1 MATGSVL
8 AYNKTMSQS
17 SDTRKALNQLP
28 VAAHHGAP
36 LRSARYRPHRQV
48 TKLMSIA
55 ERFVTRYSTTMGGVM
70 PGKKTFALALTLALA
85 VPVSAKLDTDK
96 VYQPVSP
103 TVEQARANILIARQL
118 QFTHFRDLSIND
130 SLSGD
135 VFDAYLDYL
144 DGQRVY
150 LTQKDIDKFSAIRL
164 GLGSALKTGQL
175 QPGFDIYNL
184 VQQRI
189 IERLEF
195 ALDLID
201 NGIDKLDF
209 SADERILLDRSDAD
223 WAADREALD
232 DLWVKRI
239 KNAVLAQR
247 LNDSDDESIKEA
259 LHRRYE
265 GQLKRAYQARSEDA
279 FQAYMNAFAGMW
291 DPHTSYFSP
300 RTSEN
305 FNINMSLSLEGI
317 GAVLQSDN
325 EYTKVVRLVPGGP
338 ASKQGQLEPA
348 DRIVSV
354 KQDDEEKPVN
364 VIGWRL
370 DEVVD
375 LIRGPR
381 ESTVTLEVIPA
392 DAPDETV
399 TETIAIERDKV
410 KLEEQSASK
419 EVIEFER
426 GGTTYSIG
434 VINIPTFYAD
444 FKAMQDGDPNYKS
457 TTRDVRKLIDELK
470 ADGVDGVVMDLRN
483 NGGGALHEAN
493 DLVGLFIEEGP
504 TVQIRNSNNDVQ
516 VLNDEDPSVAYD
528 GPLVVLVNRMSA
540 SASEIFAGA
549 IQDYGRGL
557 VVGSQ
562 TFGKG
567 TVQAVRPLNHGQLK
581 ITQSKF
587 YRVSGGSTQHKGV
600 IPDIEIP
607 SRVDKTRIGEDAL
620 DHALPWDQIE
630 AVPHARYFDFS
641 GIIDELRKRH
651 DTRFEENP
659 EFSLLQQEIEFLKQQ
674 REQEYVSLNLEKR
687 KAYQSQIE
695 NTRLTIA
702 NARRAI
708 HGEEAFESL
717 DALDDWQDE
726 QAAEPDRADDELD
739 FIIREGGNIM
749 ADMLELDQRMASI
762 LAPKQI
768 TAQAGTLSSKSG
780 Q

>member
-1 MATGSVL
+1 MT
-8 AYNKTMSQS
+8 
-17 SDTRKALNQLP
+17 
-28 VAAHHGAP
+28 
-36 LRSARYRPHRQV
+36 
-48 TKLMSIA
+48 IA
-55 ERFVTRYSTTMGGVM
+55 ERFVAQPTPVKR
-70 PGKKTFALALTLALA
+70 PLAGLCKTLAMALLVA
-85 VPVSAKLDTDK
+85 TPLGLQANVDESRTYEPVA
-96 VYQPVSP
+96 P
-103 TVEQARANILIARQL
+103 TIDQARANILIARQL
-118 QFTHFRDLSIND
+118 QFTHFRDLGISD
-130 SLSGD
+130 QLSGD
-135 VFDAYLDYL
+135 VFDAYLEYL
-144 DGQRVY
+144 DGQRIY
-150 LTQKDIDKFSAIRL
+150 LTQQDLTKITRVKSQL
-164 GLGSALKTGQL
+164 GAALKTGQL

-189 IERLEF
+189 IERLQF
-195 ALDLID
+195 ALGLID
-201 NGIDKLDF
+201 DGIEKLDF
-209 SADERILLDRSDAD
+209 TGDDSILLDRSETEWEPDQQ
-223 WAADREALD
+223 ALD
-232 DLWVKRI
+232 ELWVKRI

-247 LNDSDDESIKEA
+247 LNGTDDETIEDN
-259 LHRRYE
+259 LRRRYE

-279 FQAYMNAFAGMW
+279 FQAYMNAFTGMW

-338 ASKQGQLEPA
+338 ASKQGQLQPA

-354 KQDDEEKPVN
+354 AQGDEEPVN

-381 ESTVTLEVIPA
+381 NSVVTLEVIPA
-392 DAPDETV
+392 NASDETI
-399 TETIAIERDKV
+399 TKAIAIKRDEV

-419 EVIEFER
+419 DVIELKR
-426 GGTTYSIG
+426 GNSDYTVG
-434 VINIPTFYAD
+434 VITIPTFYAD
-444 FKAMQDGDPNYKS
+444 FQAMQAGDPNYKS
-457 TTRDVRKLIDELK
+457 TTRDVRKLITELE
-470 ADGVDGVVMDLRN
+470 ADGVDGLVIDLRN

-493 DLVGLFIEEGP
+493 DLVGLFIDKGP
-504 TVQIRNSNNDVQ
+504 TVQIRNANNDVQ
-516 VLNDEDPSVAYD
+516 VLNDDDPSVAYD
-528 GPLVVLVNRMSA
+528 GPLVVLTNRMSA

-607 SRVDKTRIGEDAL
+607 SRIDNSRIGENAL

-630 AVPHARYFDFS
+630 AVPHNRYFDFS
-641 GIIDELRKRH
+641 GIIDELRARH
-651 DTRFEENP
+651 EARFSKSP
-659 EFSLLQQEIEFLKQQ
+659 EFSLLQQEIDFLIEQ
-674 REQEYVSLNLEKR
+674 RNMDTVSLNFDAR
-687 KAYQSQIE
+687 KSQHEQIE
-695 NTRLTIA
+695 RTRLTIA
-702 NARRAI
+702 NARRELR
-708 HGEEAFESL
+708 GEEPFASL
-717 DALDDWQDE
+717 EALEDWQDQ
-726 QAAEPDRADDELD
+726 QAADLDNTDDELD
-739 FIIREGGNIM
+739 FVIREGGHIM
-749 ADMLELDQRMASI
+749 ADMLELDRNMASI
-762 LAPKQI
+762 I
-768 TAQAGTLSSKSG
+768 TPRQFAAQAPA

>member
-1 MATGSVL
+1 MARRSSAGSV
-8 AYNKTMSQS
+8 
-17 SDTRKALNQLP
+17 RFGVCKAMTVALLLSAPLGLHANVETPDVYEP
-28 VAAHHGAP
+28 VA
-36 LRSARYRPHRQV
+36 
-48 TKLMSIA
+48 
-55 ERFVTRYSTTMGGVM
+55 
-70 PGKKTFALALTLALA
+70 
-85 VPVSAKLDTDK
+85 
-96 VYQPVSP
+96 P
-103 TVEQARANILIARQL
+103 TIDQARANILIARQL
-118 QFTHFRDLSIND
+118 QFTHFRDLGISD
-130 SLSGD
+130 ELSGD

-144 DGQRVY
+144 DGQRIY
-150 LTQKDIDKFSAIRL
+150 LSQDDIAKFDKIRTQ
-164 GLGSALKTGQL
+164 LGSALKTGQL

-189 IERLEF
+189 IERLQF
-195 ALDLID
+195 ALETID
-201 NGIDKLDF
+201 KGIDTLDF
-209 SADERILLDRSDAD
+209 SANESILVDRSKAD
-223 WAADREALD
+223 WESNAEALD

-247 LNDSDDESIKEA
+247 LNGAEDEAIVET
-259 LHRRYE
+259 LRRRYE

-279 FQAYMNAFAGMW
+279 FQAYMNAFTGIW

-354 KQDDEEKPVN
+354 AQEDEKPVN

-375 LIRGPR
+375 LIRGSR
-381 ESTVTLEVIPA
+381 NSTVTLEVIPA
-392 DAPDETV
+392 NASDETI
-399 TETIAIERDKV
+399 TETIAIKRDEV

-419 EVIEFER
+419 DTIRLER
-426 GGTTYSIG
+426 GGKEYTIG
-434 VINIPTFYAD
+434 VITIPTFYAD
-444 FKAMQDGDPNYKS
+444 FQAMQAGDPNYKS
-457 TTRDVRKLIDELK
+457 TTRDVRNLIAELE
-470 ADGVDGVVMDLRN
+470 ADGVDGLVMDLRN

-493 DLVGLFIEEGP
+493 DLVGLFIDKGP
-504 TVQIRNSNNDVQ
+504 TVQIRNANNDVQ
-516 VLNDEDPSVAYD
+516 VLNDEDPSVAYN
-528 GPLVVLVNRMSA
+528 GPLVVLTNRMSA

-607 SRVDKTRIGEDAL
+607 SRIDKTRIGEDAL

-630 AVPHARYFDFS
+630 AVPHTRYFDFS

-651 DTRFEENP
+651 EERFSTNP
-659 EFSLLQQEIEFLKQQ
+659 EFSLLKQEIDFLTKQ
-674 REQEYVSLNLEKR
+674 RATDSVSLNLEER
-687 KAYQSQIE
+687 RAEHEQIE
-695 NTRLTIA
+695 RTRLTIA
-702 NARRAI
+702 NARRELK
-708 HGEEAFESL
+708 GQTPFESL
-717 DALDDWQDE
+717 EDLEDWQDQ
-726 QAAEPDRADDELD
+726 QAADLNSTDEELD
-739 FIIREGGNIM
+739 FVIREGGHIM
-749 ADMLELDQRMASI
+749 ADMLDLDNRMASI
-762 LAPKQI
+762 LDPQQFA
-768 TAQAGTLSSKSG
+768 AQSPAAAVTR
-780 Q
+780 

>member
-1 MATGSVL
+1 MT
-8 AYNKTMSQS
+8 
-17 SDTRKALNQLP
+17 
-28 VAAHHGAP
+28 
-36 LRSARYRPHRQV
+36 
-48 TKLMSIA
+48 IA
-55 ERFVTRYSTTMGGVM
+55 ERIMARRSPAGSVRSGVCKAM
-70 PGKKTFALALTLALA
+70 AVALLLSAPLGLHAKVETPA
-85 VPVSAKLDTDK
+85 VYEPVA
-96 VYQPVSP
+96 P
-103 TVEQARANILIARQL
+103 TIDQARANILIARQL
-118 QFTHFRDLSIND
+118 QFTHFRDLGISD
-130 SLSGD
+130 ELSGD

-144 DGQRVY
+144 DGQRIY
-150 LTQKDIDKFSAIRL
+150 LSKDDIAKFDKIRTQ
-164 GLGSALKTGQL
+164 LGSALKTGQL

-189 IERLEF
+189 IERLQF
-195 ALDLID
+195 ALKTID
-201 NGIDKLDF
+201 NGLDSLDF
-209 SADERILLDRSDAD
+209 SAKESILVDRSEAD
-223 WAADREALD
+223 WEPDARALD

-247 LNDSDDESIKEA
+247 LNGADDEAIIET
-259 LHRRYE
+259 LRRRYE

-279 FQAYMNAFAGMW
+279 FQAYMNAFTGMW

-354 KQDDEEKPVN
+354 AQEGEKPVN

-381 ESTVTLEVIPA
+381 NSTVTLEVIPA
-392 DAPDETV
+392 NASDETI
-399 TETIAIERDKV
+399 TETIAIKRDEV

-419 EVIEFER
+419 DTIRLER
-426 GGTTYSIG
+426 GGKEYTIG
-434 VINIPTFYAD
+434 VITIPTFYAD
-444 FKAMQDGDPNYKS
+444 FQAMQAGDPNYKS
-457 TTRDVRKLIDELK
+457 TTRDVRNLIAELE
-470 ADGVDGVVMDLRN
+470 AEGVDGLVMDLRN

-493 DLVGLFIEEGP
+493 DLVGLFIDKGP
-504 TVQIRNSNNDVQ
+504 TVQIRNANNDVQ

-528 GPLVVLVNRMSA
+528 GPLVVLTNRMSA

-607 SRVDKTRIGEDAL
+607 SRIDKTRIGEDAL

-630 AVPHARYFDFS
+630 AVPHTRYFDFS

-651 DTRFEENP
+651 EERFSTNP
-659 EFSLLQQEIEFLKQQ
+659 EFSLLQQEIDFLTKQ
-674 REQEYVSLNLEKR
+674 RATDSVSLNLEER
-687 KAYQSQIE
+687 RAEHEQIE
-695 NTRLTIA
+695 RTRLTIA
-702 NARRAI
+702 NARRELK
-708 HGEEAFESL
+708 GQPPFDSL
-717 DALDDWQDE
+717 EDLEDWQDQ
-726 QAAEPDRADDELD
+726 QAADLDSTDEELD
-739 FIIREGGNIM
+739 FVIREGGHIM
-749 ADMLELDQRMASI
+749 ADMLDLDNRMASI
-762 LAPKQI
+762 LDPQQFA
-768 TAQAGTLSSKSG
+768 AQAPASAVSR
-780 Q
+780 

>member
-1 MATGSVL
+1 MARRSSAGSV
-8 AYNKTMSQS
+8 
-17 SDTRKALNQLP
+17 RFGVCKAMTVALLLSAPLGLHANIETPDVYEP
-28 VAAHHGAP
+28 VA
-36 LRSARYRPHRQV
+36 
-48 TKLMSIA
+48 
-55 ERFVTRYSTTMGGVM
+55 
-70 PGKKTFALALTLALA
+70 
-85 VPVSAKLDTDK
+85 
-96 VYQPVSP
+96 P
-103 TVEQARANILIARQL
+103 TIDQARANILIARQL
-118 QFTHFRDLSIND
+118 QFTHFRDLGISD
-130 SLSGD
+130 ELSGD

-144 DGQRVY
+144 DGQRIY
-150 LTQKDIDKFSAIRL
+150 LSQDDIAKFDKIRTQ
-164 GLGSALKTGQL
+164 LGSALKTGQL

-189 IERLEF
+189 IERLQF
-195 ALDLID
+195 ALETID
-201 NGIDKLDF
+201 KGIDTLDF
-209 SADERILLDRSDAD
+209 SANESILVDRSKAN
-223 WAADREALD
+223 WESNAKALD

-247 LNDSDDESIKEA
+247 LNGAEDEAIVET
-259 LHRRYE
+259 LRRRYE

-279 FQAYMNAFAGMW
+279 FQAYMNAFTGMW

-354 KQDDEEKPVN
+354 AQEDEKPVN

-381 ESTVTLEVIPA
+381 NSTVTLEVIPA
-392 DAPDETV
+392 NASDETI
-399 TETIAIERDKV
+399 TETIAIKRDEV

-419 EVIEFER
+419 DTIRLER
-426 GGTTYSIG
+426 GGKEYTIG
-434 VINIPTFYAD
+434 VITIPTFYAD
-444 FKAMQDGDPNYKS
+444 FQAMQAGDPNYKS
-457 TTRDVRKLIDELK
+457 TTRDVRNLIAELE
-470 ADGVDGVVMDLRN
+470 ADGVDGLVMDLRN

-493 DLVGLFIEEGP
+493 DLVGLFIDKGP
-504 TVQIRNSNNDVQ
+504 TVQIRNANNDVQ

-528 GPLVVLVNRMSA
+528 GPLVVLTNRMSA

-607 SRVDKTRIGEDAL
+607 SRIDKTRIGEDAL

-630 AVPHARYFDFS
+630 AVPHTRYFDFS

-651 DTRFEENP
+651 EERFSTNP
-659 EFSLLQQEIEFLKQQ
+659 EFSLLQQEIDFLTKQ
-674 REQEYVSLNLEKR
+674 RATDSVSLNLEER
-687 KAYQSQIE
+687 RAEHEQIE
-695 NTRLTIA
+695 RTRLTIA
-702 NARRAI
+702 NARRELK
-708 HGEEAFESL
+708 GQTPFESL
-717 DALDDWQDE
+717 EDLEDWQDQ
-726 QAAEPDRADDELD
+726 QAADLNSTDEELD
-739 FIIREGGNIM
+739 FVIREGGHIM
-749 ADMLELDQRMASI
+749 ADMLDLDNRMASI
-762 LAPKQI
+762 LDPQQFA
-768 TAQAGTLSSKSG
+768 AQSPAAAVTR
-780 Q
+780 

>member
-1 MATGSVL
+1 MARRSSAGSV
-8 AYNKTMSQS
+8 
-17 SDTRKALNQLP
+17 RFGVCKAMTVALLLSAPLGLHANVETPDVYEP
-28 VAAHHGAP
+28 VA
-36 LRSARYRPHRQV
+36 
-48 TKLMSIA
+48 
-55 ERFVTRYSTTMGGVM
+55 
-70 PGKKTFALALTLALA
+70 
-85 VPVSAKLDTDK
+85 
-96 VYQPVSP
+96 P
-103 TVEQARANILIARQL
+103 TIDQARANILIARQL
-118 QFTHFRDLSIND
+118 QFTHFRDLGISD
-130 SLSGD
+130 ELSGD

-144 DGQRVY
+144 DGQRIY
-150 LTQKDIDKFSAIRL
+150 LSQDDIAKFDKIRTQ
-164 GLGSALKTGQL
+164 LGSALKTGQL

-189 IERLEF
+189 IERLQF
-195 ALDLID
+195 ALETID
-201 NGIDKLDF
+201 KGIDTLDF
-209 SADERILLDRSDAD
+209 SANESILVDRSKAD
-223 WAADREALD
+223 WESNAEALD

-247 LNDSDDESIKEA
+247 LNGAEDEAIVEP
-259 LHRRYE
+259 LRRRYE

-279 FQAYMNAFAGMW
+279 FQAYMNAFTGMW

-354 KQDDEEKPVN
+354 AQEDEKPVN

-381 ESTVTLEVIPA
+381 NSTVTLEVIPA
-392 DAPDETV
+392 NASDETI
-399 TETIAIERDKV
+399 TETIAIKRDEV

-419 EVIEFER
+419 DTIRLER
-426 GGTTYSIG
+426 GGKEYTIG
-434 VINIPTFYAD
+434 VITIPTFYAD
-444 FKAMQDGDPNYKS
+444 FQAMQAGDPNYKS
-457 TTRDVRKLIDELK
+457 TTRDVRNLIAELE
-470 ADGVDGVVMDLRN
+470 ADGVDGLVMDLRN

-493 DLVGLFIEEGP
+493 DLVGLFIDKGP
-504 TVQIRNSNNDVQ
+504 TVQIRNANNDVQ

-528 GPLVVLVNRMSA
+528 GPLVVLTNRMSA

-607 SRVDKTRIGEDAL
+607 SRIDKTRIGEDAL

-630 AVPHARYFDFS
+630 AVPHTRYFDFS

-651 DTRFEENP
+651 EERFSTNP
-659 EFSLLQQEIEFLKQQ
+659 EFSLLKQEIDFLTKQ
-674 REQEYVSLNLEKR
+674 RATDSVSLNLEER
-687 KAYQSQIE
+687 RAEHEQIE
-695 NTRLTIA
+695 RTRLTIA
-702 NARRAI
+702 NARRELK
-708 HGEEAFESL
+708 GQTPFESL
-717 DALDDWQDE
+717 EDLEDWQDQ
-726 QAAEPDRADDELD
+726 QAADLNSTDEELD
-739 FIIREGGNIM
+739 FVIREGGHIM
-749 ADMLELDQRMASI
+749 ADMLDLDNRMASI
-762 LAPKQI
+762 LDPQQFA
-768 TAQAGTLSSKSG
+768 AQSPAAAVTR
-780 Q
+780 

>member
-1 MATGSVL
+1 MARRSSAGSV
-8 AYNKTMSQS
+8 
-17 SDTRKALNQLP
+17 RFGVCKAMTVALLLSAPLGLHANVETPDVYEP
-28 VAAHHGAP
+28 VA
-36 LRSARYRPHRQV
+36 
-48 TKLMSIA
+48 
-55 ERFVTRYSTTMGGVM
+55 
-70 PGKKTFALALTLALA
+70 
-85 VPVSAKLDTDK
+85 
-96 VYQPVSP
+96 P
-103 TVEQARANILIARQL
+103 TIDQARANILIARQL
-118 QFTHFRDLSIND
+118 QFTHFRDLGISD
-130 SLSGD
+130 ELSGD

-144 DGQRVY
+144 DGQRIY
-150 LTQKDIDKFSAIRL
+150 LSQDDIAKFDKIRTQ
-164 GLGSALKTGQL
+164 LGSALKTGQL

-189 IERLEF
+189 IERLQF
-195 ALDLID
+195 ALETID
-201 NGIDKLDF
+201 KGIDTLDF
-209 SADERILLDRSDAD
+209 SANESILVDRSKAD
-223 WAADREALD
+223 WESNAKALD

-247 LNDSDDESIKEA
+247 LNGAEDEAIVET
-259 LHRRYE
+259 LRRRYE

-279 FQAYMNAFAGMW
+279 FQAYMNAFTGMW

-354 KQDDEEKPVN
+354 AQEDEKPAN
-364 VIGWRL
+364 VIGWSL

-381 ESTVTLEVIPA
+381 NSTVTLEVIPA
-392 DAPDETV
+392 NASDETI
-399 TETIAIERDKV
+399 TETIAIKRDEV

-419 EVIEFER
+419 DTIRLER
-426 GGTTYSIG
+426 GGKEYTIG
-434 VINIPTFYAD
+434 VITIPTFYAD
-444 FKAMQDGDPNYKS
+444 FQAMQAGDPNYKS
-457 TTRDVRKLIDELK
+457 TTRDVRNLIAELE
-470 ADGVDGVVMDLRN
+470 ADGVDGLVMDLRN

-493 DLVGLFIEEGP
+493 DLVGLFIDKGP
-504 TVQIRNSNNDVQ
+504 TVQIRNANNDVQ

-528 GPLVVLVNRMSA
+528 GPLVVLTNRMSA

-607 SRVDKTRIGEDAL
+607 SRIDKTRIGEDAL

-630 AVPHARYFDFS
+630 AVPHTRYFDFS

-651 DTRFEENP
+651 EERFSTNP
-659 EFSLLQQEIEFLKQQ
+659 EFSLLQQEIDFLTKQ
-674 REQEYVSLNLEKR
+674 RATDSVSLNLEER
-687 KAYQSQIE
+687 RAEHEQIE
-695 NTRLTIA
+695 RTRLTIA
-702 NARRAI
+702 NARRELK
-708 HGEEAFESL
+708 GQTPFESL
-717 DALDDWQDE
+717 EDLEDWQDQ
-726 QAAEPDRADDELD
+726 QAADLNSTDEELD
-739 FIIREGGNIM
+739 FVIREGGHIM
-749 ADMLELDQRMASI
+749 ADMLDLDNRMASI
-762 LAPKQI
+762 LDPQQFA
-768 TAQAGTLSSKSG
+768 AQSPAAAVTR
-780 Q
+780 

>member
-1 MATGSVL
+1 
-8 AYNKTMSQS
+8 
-17 SDTRKALNQLP
+17 
-28 VAAHHGAP
+28 
-36 LRSARYRPHRQV
+36 
-48 TKLMSIA
+48 MSIA

-85 VPVSAKLDTDK
+85 VPVSANLDTDK

-150 LTQKDIDKFSAIRL
+150 LTQKDIDKLSAIRL

-259 LHRRYE
+259 LQRRYE

-354 KQDDEEKPVN
+354 KQNDEEKPVN

-426 GGTTYSIG
+426 GNTTYSIG

-528 GPLVVLVNRMSA
+528 GPMVVLVNRMSA

-659 EFSLLQQEIEFLKQQ
+659 EFSLLQKEIEFLKQQ

-702 NARRAI
+702 NARRDI
-708 HGEEAFESL
+708 RGEEAFESL

-726 QAAEPDRADDELD
+726 QAAEPDSADDELD

-749 ADMLELDQRMASI
+749 ADMLELDQRTASI
-762 LAPKQI
+762 LTPKQI
-768 TAQAGTLSSKSG
+768 TAQADTLSGKSG

>member
-1 MATGSVL
+1 
-8 AYNKTMSQS
+8 
-17 SDTRKALNQLP
+17 
-28 VAAHHGAP
+28 
-36 LRSARYRPHRQV
+36 
-48 TKLMSIA
+48 MSIA
-55 ERFVTRYSTTMGGVM
+55 ERFFNRCSNS
-70 PGKKTFALALTLALA
+70 GKTATQAAILTLALA
-85 VPVSAKLDTDK
+85 LALPVSAKVDTDK
-96 VYQPVSP
+96 AYEPVSP

-118 QFTHFRDLSIND
+118 QFTHFRDMSIND

-135 VFDAYLDYL
+135 VFDAYLEYL
-144 DGQRVY
+144 DGQRIY
-150 LTQKDIDKFSAIRL
+150 LTQKDIENFNAVRL

-189 IERLEF
+189 IQRLEF
-195 ALDLID
+195 ALGVID
-201 NGIDKLDF
+201 EGIDKLDF
-209 SADERILLDRSDAD
+209 EAEESILLDRSEASWEAD
-223 WAADREALD
+223 EEALD
-232 DLWVKRI
+232 ALWVKRI

-247 LNDSDDESIKEA
+247 LNGTEDESIEEA
-259 LHRRYE
+259 LRRRYE

-338 ASKQGQLEPA
+338 AAKQGQLEPA

-354 KQDDEEKPVN
+354 RQEDEDKVIN

-392 DAPDETV
+392 DAADETV
-399 TETIAIERDKV
+399 TETIAIKRDKV

-426 GGTTYSIG
+426 GDDTFRIG
-434 VINIPTFYAD
+434 VIHIPTFYAD
-444 FKAMQDGDPNYKS
+444 FKAMQNGDPNYKS

-470 ADGVDGVVMDLRN
+470 AEGIDGVVMDLRN

-493 DLVGLFIEEGP
+493 DLVGLFIEKGP

-516 VLNDEDPSVAYD
+516 VLNDEDPSVSYD

-630 AVPHARYFDFS
+630 AVPHTRYFDFS
-641 GIIDELRKRH
+641 SVIDELRTRH
-651 DTRFEENP
+651 DNRFEEHP
-659 EFSLLQQEIEFLKQQ
+659 EFQLLQKEIEFLKQQ
-674 REQEYVSLNLEKR
+674 REQTSVSLNIDAR
-687 KAYQSQIE
+687 KEHQSQIE
-695 NTRLTIA
+695 RTRLSIA
-702 NARRAI
+702 NARREI
-708 HGEEAFESL
+708 HGGEPFDSLEE
-717 DALDDWQDE
+717 LDDWQDQ
-726 QAAEPDRADDELD
+726 QAADIDATDEEMD
-739 FIIREGGNIM
+739 FIVHEGGNIM

-762 LAPKQI
+762 LNPKQI
-768 TAQAGTLSSKSG
+768 TAQA
-780 Q
+780 QAR

>member
-1 MATGSVL
+1 MT
-8 AYNKTMSQS
+8 
-17 SDTRKALNQLP
+17 
-28 VAAHHGAP
+28 
-36 LRSARYRPHRQV
+36 
-48 TKLMSIA
+48 IA
-55 ERFVTRYSTTMGGVM
+55 ERIMARRSSAGSVRFGVCKAM
-70 PGKKTFALALTLALA
+70 TVALLLSAPLGLHANVETPD
-85 VPVSAKLDTDK
+85 VYEPVA
-96 VYQPVSP
+96 P
-103 TVEQARANILIARQL
+103 TIDQARANILIARQL
-118 QFTHFRDLSIND
+118 QFTHFRDLGISD
-130 SLSGD
+130 ELSGD

-144 DGQRVY
+144 DGQRIY
-150 LTQKDIDKFSAIRL
+150 LSQDDIAKFDKIRTQ
-164 GLGSALKTGQL
+164 LGSALKTGQL

-189 IERLEF
+189 IERLQF
-195 ALDLID
+195 ALETID
-201 NGIDKLDF
+201 KGIDTLDF
-209 SADERILLDRSDAD
+209 SANESILVDRSKAN
-223 WAADREALD
+223 WESNAKALD

-247 LNDSDDESIKEA
+247 LNGAEDEAIVET
-259 LHRRYE
+259 LRRRYE

-279 FQAYMNAFAGMW
+279 FQAYMNAFTGMW

-354 KQDDEEKPVN
+354 AQEDEKPVN

-381 ESTVTLEVIPA
+381 NSTVTLEVIPA
-392 DAPDETV
+392 NASDETI
-399 TETIAIERDKV
+399 TETIAIKRDEV

-419 EVIEFER
+419 DTIRLER
-426 GGTTYSIG
+426 GGKEYTIG
-434 VINIPTFYAD
+434 VITIPTFYAD
-444 FKAMQDGDPNYKS
+444 FQAMQAGDPNYKS
-457 TTRDVRKLIDELK
+457 TTRDVRNLIAELE
-470 ADGVDGVVMDLRN
+470 ADGVDGLVMDLRN

-493 DLVGLFIEEGP
+493 DLVGLFIDKGP
-504 TVQIRNSNNDVQ
+504 TVQIRNANNDVQ

-528 GPLVVLVNRMSA
+528 GPLVVLTNRMSA

-607 SRVDKTRIGEDAL
+607 SRIDKTRIGEDAL

-630 AVPHARYFDFS
+630 AVPHTRYFDFS

-651 DTRFEENP
+651 EERFSTNP
-659 EFSLLQQEIEFLKQQ
+659 EFSLLQQEIDFLTKQ
-674 REQEYVSLNLEKR
+674 RATDSVSLNLEER
-687 KAYQSQIE
+687 RAEHEQIE
-695 NTRLTIA
+695 RTRLTIA
-702 NARRAI
+702 NARRELK
-708 HGEEAFESL
+708 GQTPFESL
-717 DALDDWQDE
+717 EDLEDWQDQ
-726 QAAEPDRADDELD
+726 QAADLNSTDEELD
-739 FIIREGGNIM
+739 FVIREGGHIM
-749 ADMLELDQRMASI
+749 ADMLDLDNRMASI
-762 LAPKQI
+762 LDPQQFA
-768 TAQAGTLSSKSG
+768 AQSPAAAVTR
-780 Q
+780 

>member
-1 MATGSVL
+1 MARRSSAGSV
-8 AYNKTMSQS
+8 
-17 SDTRKALNQLP
+17 RFGVCKAMTVALLLSAPLGLHANVETPDVYEP
-28 VAAHHGAP
+28 VA
-36 LRSARYRPHRQV
+36 
-48 TKLMSIA
+48 
-55 ERFVTRYSTTMGGVM
+55 
-70 PGKKTFALALTLALA
+70 
-85 VPVSAKLDTDK
+85 
-96 VYQPVSP
+96 P
-103 TVEQARANILIARQL
+103 TIDQARANILIARQL
-118 QFTHFRDLSIND
+118 QFTHFRDLGISD
-130 SLSGD
+130 ELSGD

-144 DGQRVY
+144 DGQRIY
-150 LTQKDIDKFSAIRL
+150 LSQDDIAKFDKIRTQ
-164 GLGSALKTGQL
+164 LGSALKTGQL

-189 IERLEF
+189 IERLQF
-195 ALDLID
+195 ALETID
-201 NGIDKLDF
+201 KGIDTLDF
-209 SADERILLDRSDAD
+209 SANESILVDRSKAD
-223 WAADREALD
+223 WESNAEALD

-247 LNDSDDESIKEA
+247 LNGAEDEAIVET

-279 FQAYMNAFAGMW
+279 FQAYMNAFTGMW

-354 KQDDEEKPVN
+354 AQEDEKPVN

-381 ESTVTLEVIPA
+381 NSTVTLEVIPA
-392 DAPDETV
+392 NASDETI
-399 TETIAIERDKV
+399 TETIAIKRDEV

-419 EVIEFER
+419 DTIRLER
-426 GGTTYSIG
+426 GGKEYTIG
-434 VINIPTFYAD
+434 VITIPTFYAD
-444 FKAMQDGDPNYKS
+444 FQAMQAGDPNYKS
-457 TTRDVRKLIDELK
+457 TTRDVRNLIAELE
-470 ADGVDGVVMDLRN
+470 ADGVDGLVMDLRN

-493 DLVGLFIEEGP
+493 DLVGLFIDKGP
-504 TVQIRNSNNDVQ
+504 TVQIRNANNDVQ
-516 VLNDEDPSVAYD
+516 VLNDEDPSVAYN
-528 GPLVVLVNRMSA
+528 GPLVVLTNRMSA

-607 SRVDKTRIGEDAL
+607 SRIDKTRIGEDAL

-630 AVPHARYFDFS
+630 AVPHTRYFDFS

-651 DTRFEENP
+651 EERFSTNP
-659 EFSLLQQEIEFLKQQ
+659 EFSLLQQEIDFLTKQ
-674 REQEYVSLNLEKR
+674 RATDSVSLNLEER
-687 KAYQSQIE
+687 RAEHEQIE
-695 NTRLTIA
+695 RTRLTIA
-702 NARRAI
+702 NARRELK
-708 HGEEAFESL
+708 GQTPFESL
-717 DALDDWQDE
+717 EDLEDWQDQ
-726 QAAEPDRADDELD
+726 QAADLNSTDEELD
-739 FIIREGGNIM
+739 FVIREGGHIM
-749 ADMLELDQRMASI
+749 ADMLDLDNRMASI
-762 LAPKQI
+762 LDPQQFA
-768 TAQAGTLSSKSG
+768 AQSPAAAVTR
-780 Q
+780 

>member
-1 MATGSVL
+1 MARRSSAGSV
-8 AYNKTMSQS
+8 
-17 SDTRKALNQLP
+17 RFGVCKAMTVALLLSAPLGLHANVETPDVYEP
-28 VAAHHGAP
+28 VA
-36 LRSARYRPHRQV
+36 
-48 TKLMSIA
+48 
-55 ERFVTRYSTTMGGVM
+55 
-70 PGKKTFALALTLALA
+70 
-85 VPVSAKLDTDK
+85 
-96 VYQPVSP
+96 P
-103 TVEQARANILIARQL
+103 TIDQARANILIARQL
-118 QFTHFRDLSIND
+118 QFTHFRDLGISD
-130 SLSGD
+130 ELSGD

-144 DGQRVY
+144 DGQRIY
-150 LTQKDIDKFSAIRL
+150 LSQDDIAKFDKIRTQ
-164 GLGSALKTGQL
+164 LGSALKTGQL

-189 IERLEF
+189 IERLQF
-195 ALDLID
+195 ALETID
-201 NGIDKLDF
+201 KGIDTLDF
-209 SADERILLDRSDAD
+209 SANESILVDRSKAD
-223 WAADREALD
+223 WELNAKALD

-247 LNDSDDESIKEA
+247 LNGAEDEAIVET
-259 LHRRYE
+259 LRRRYE

-279 FQAYMNAFAGMW
+279 FQAYMNAFTGMW

-354 KQDDEEKPVN
+354 AQEDEKPVN

-381 ESTVTLEVIPA
+381 NSTVTLEVIPA
-392 DAPDETV
+392 NASDETI
-399 TETIAIERDKV
+399 TETIAIKRDEV

-419 EVIEFER
+419 DTIRLER
-426 GGTTYSIG
+426 GGKEYTIG
-434 VINIPTFYAD
+434 VITIPTFYAD
-444 FKAMQDGDPNYKS
+444 FQAMQAGDPNYKS
-457 TTRDVRKLIDELK
+457 TTRDVRNLIAELE
-470 ADGVDGVVMDLRN
+470 ADGVDGLVMDLRN

-493 DLVGLFIEEGP
+493 DLVGLFIDKGP
-504 TVQIRNSNNDVQ
+504 TVQIRNANNDVQ
-516 VLNDEDPSVAYD
+516 VLNDEDPSVAYN
-528 GPLVVLVNRMSA
+528 GPLVVLTNRMSA

-607 SRVDKTRIGEDAL
+607 SRIDKTRIGEDAL

-630 AVPHARYFDFS
+630 AVPHTRYFDFS

-651 DTRFEENP
+651 EERFSTNP
-659 EFSLLQQEIEFLKQQ
+659 EFSLLKQEIDFLTKQ
-674 REQEYVSLNLEKR
+674 RATDSVSLNLEER
-687 KAYQSQIE
+687 RAEHEQIE
-695 NTRLTIA
+695 RTRLTIA
-702 NARRAI
+702 NARRELK
-708 HGEEAFESL
+708 GQTPFESL
-717 DALDDWQDE
+717 EDLEDWQDQ
-726 QAAEPDRADDELD
+726 QAADLNSTDEELD
-739 FIIREGGNIM
+739 FVIREGGHIM
-749 ADMLELDQRMASI
+749 ADMLDLDNRMASI
-762 LAPKQI
+762 LDPQQFA
-768 TAQAGTLSSKSG
+768 AQSPAAAVTR
-780 Q
+780 

>member
-1 MATGSVL
+1 MARRSSAGSV
-8 AYNKTMSQS
+8 
-17 SDTRKALNQLP
+17 RFGVCKAMTVALLLSAPLGLHANVETPDVYEP
-28 VAAHHGAP
+28 VA
-36 LRSARYRPHRQV
+36 
-48 TKLMSIA
+48 
-55 ERFVTRYSTTMGGVM
+55 
-70 PGKKTFALALTLALA
+70 
-85 VPVSAKLDTDK
+85 
-96 VYQPVSP
+96 P
-103 TVEQARANILIARQL
+103 TIDQARANILIARQL
-118 QFTHFRDLSIND
+118 QFTHFRDLGISD
-130 SLSGD
+130 ELSGD

-144 DGQRVY
+144 DGQRIY
-150 LTQKDIDKFSAIRL
+150 LSQDDIAKFDKIRTQ
-164 GLGSALKTGQL
+164 LGSALKTGQL

-189 IERLEF
+189 IERLQF
-195 ALDLID
+195 ALETID
-201 NGIDKLDF
+201 KGIDTLDF
-209 SADERILLDRSDAD
+209 SANESILVDRSKAD
-223 WAADREALD
+223 WESNAKALD

-247 LNDSDDESIKEA
+247 LNGAEDEAIVET
-259 LHRRYE
+259 LRRRYE

-279 FQAYMNAFAGMW
+279 FQAYMNAFTGMW

-354 KQDDEEKPVN
+354 AQEDEKPVN

-381 ESTVTLEVIPA
+381 NSTVTLEVIPA
-392 DAPDETV
+392 NASDETI
-399 TETIAIERDKV
+399 TETIAIKRDEV

-419 EVIEFER
+419 DTIRLER
-426 GGTTYSIG
+426 GGKEYTIG
-434 VINIPTFYAD
+434 VITIPTFYAD
-444 FKAMQDGDPNYKS
+444 FQAMQAGDPNYKS
-457 TTRDVRKLIDELK
+457 TTRDVRNLIAELE
-470 ADGVDGVVMDLRN
+470 ADGVDGLVMDLRN

-493 DLVGLFIEEGP
+493 DLVGLFIDKGP
-504 TVQIRNSNNDVQ
+504 TVQIRNANNDVQ
-516 VLNDEDPSVAYD
+516 VLNDEDPSVAYN
-528 GPLVVLVNRMSA
+528 GPLVVLTNRMSA

-607 SRVDKTRIGEDAL
+607 SRIDKTRIGEDAL

-630 AVPHARYFDFS
+630 AVPHTRYFDFS

-651 DTRFEENP
+651 EERFSTNP
-659 EFSLLQQEIEFLKQQ
+659 EFSLLQQEIDFLTKQ
-674 REQEYVSLNLEKR
+674 RATDSVSLNLEER
-687 KAYQSQIE
+687 RAEHEQIE
-695 NTRLTIA
+695 RTRLTIA
-702 NARRAI
+702 NARRELK
-708 HGEEAFESL
+708 GQTPFESL
-717 DALDDWQDE
+717 EDLEDWQDQ
-726 QAAEPDRADDELD
+726 QAADLNSTDEELD
-739 FIIREGGNIM
+739 FVIREGGHIM
-749 ADMLELDQRMASI
+749 ADMLDLDNRMASI
-762 LAPKQI
+762 LDPQQFA
-768 TAQAGTLSSKSG
+768 AQSPAAAVTR
-780 Q
+780 

>member
-1 MATGSVL
+1 MT
-8 AYNKTMSQS
+8 
-17 SDTRKALNQLP
+17 
-28 VAAHHGAP
+28 
-36 LRSARYRPHRQV
+36 
-48 TKLMSIA
+48 IA
-55 ERFVTRYSTTMGGVM
+55 ERIMARR
-70 PGKKTFALALTLALA
+70 TLAGTGRSGVCKAMA
-85 VPVSAKLDTDK
+85 VALLLSTPLGLHAKVETPAVYEPVA
-96 VYQPVSP
+96 P
-103 TVEQARANILIARQL
+103 TIDQARANILIARQL
-118 QFTHFRDLSIND
+118 QFTHFRDLGISD
-130 SLSGD
+130 ELSGD

-144 DGQRVY
+144 DGQRIY
-150 LTQKDIDKFSAIRL
+150 LSQDDIAKFDKIRTQ
-164 GLGSALKTGQL
+164 LGSALKTGQL

-189 IERLEF
+189 IERLQF
-195 ALDLID
+195 ALAIID
-201 NGIDKLDF
+201 NGIDSLDF
-209 SADERILLDRSDAD
+209 SANESILVDRSEAD
-223 WAADREALD
+223 WEADAKALD

-247 LNDSDDESIKEA
+247 LNGADDEAIVET
-259 LHRRYE
+259 LRRRYE

-279 FQAYMNAFAGMW
+279 FQAYMNAFTGMW

-354 KQDDEEKPVN
+354 AQEGEKPVN

-381 ESTVTLEVIPA
+381 NSTVTLEVIPA
-392 DAPDETV
+392 NASDETI
-399 TETIAIERDKV
+399 TETIAIKRDEV

-419 EVIEFER
+419 DTIRIER
-426 GGTTYSIG
+426 GGKEYTIG
-434 VINIPTFYAD
+434 VITIPTFYAD
-444 FKAMQDGDPNYKS
+444 FQAMQAGDPNYKS
-457 TTRDVRKLIDELK
+457 TTRDVRNLIAELE
-470 ADGVDGVVMDLRN
+470 AEGVDGLVMDLRN

-493 DLVGLFIEEGP
+493 DLVGLFIDKGP
-504 TVQIRNSNNDVQ
+504 TVQIRNANNDVQ

-528 GPLVVLVNRMSA
+528 GPLVVLTNRMSA

-607 SRVDKTRIGEDAL
+607 SRIDKTRIGEDAL

-630 AVPHARYFDFS
+630 AVPHTRYFDFS

-651 DTRFEENP
+651 EERFSTNP
-659 EFSLLQQEIEFLKQQ
+659 EFSLLQQEIDFLTKQ
-674 REQEYVSLNLEKR
+674 RATDSVSLNLEER
-687 KAYQSQIE
+687 RAEHEQIE
-695 NTRLTIA
+695 RTRLTIA
-702 NARRAI
+702 NARRELK
-708 HGEEAFESL
+708 GQPPFDSLEALE
-717 DALDDWQDE
+717 DWQDQ
-726 QAAEPDRADDELD
+726 QAADLDSTDEELD
-739 FIIREGGNIM
+739 FVIREGGHIM
-749 ADMLELDQRMASI
+749 ADMLDLDNRMASI
-762 LAPKQI
+762 LDPQQFA
-768 TAQAGTLSSKSG
+768 AQAPASAVTR
-780 Q
+780 